1 MRAGFFYIFAVF
13 GRLLLSLKSRPQK
26 GLSQGLGGDPEQA
39 SGVLRKVALVGEAYR
54 YGDFMEG
61 KLCIGQEFLRALYAL
76 ADDVLVWREARRA
89 LESPREMVRAHM
101 CYPSE
106 LVEGKVVDQ
115 IVSYVVHHASE
126 RAL

>member
-1 MRAGFFYIFAVF
+1 M
-13 GRLLLSLKSRPQK
+13 
-26 GLSQGLGGDPEQA
+26 
-39 SGVLRKVALVGEAYR
+39 LREVALVGEAYR

-61 KLCIGQEFLRALYAL
+61 KLCIGQQFLRALYPL

-89 LESPREMVRAHM
+89 LESSREVVRAHM

-115 IVSYVVHHASE
+115 IVSYVVHYASE
-126 RAL
+126 RALREGAFALSLNLPNFPSAQRGVLPKEVYHQHVR